1 MIIRKLELQG
11 FKSFP
16 DRVTLHFGP
25 GISGVVGPN
34 GCGKSNIVDAI
45 KWCLGEQSARSLRGK
60 AMQDVIFAGSETRK
74 PTGLAEVV
82 LTFASDGEPFPGEYA
97 RLTELQVS
105 RRLFRDG
112 HSEYLLN
119 QQRARLRDIQDLFLD
134 SGVGNRMYSFIE
146 QGRIGQIVSARPEQ
160 RRSLIEE
167 AAGIS
172 RFKARKD
179 EAEQRLSGT
188 LQNLERA
195 TDVVEDL
202 AARIRALERQV
213 ARAMRYR
220 RLRSFIRQAE
230 ILLGLAR
237 YAALAADRRVL
248 AGELRE
254 AEHAEADA
262 MRVVEQSELALRAGR
277 EQVEVMATGV
287 AGLRDALAELEARR
301 RESESAR
308 QYQSRELEQLQV
320 RVTQLAGQEAD
331 ARGRAAETA
340 KRASQT
346 DEERA
351 RLDAQLRLLEADLA
365 TIRNAV
371 TDAQQAVRDRRQRI
385 DSAKTQVLQLVKEVA
400 AGEAEREGMSGRLRD
415 LSQRRDTLRSR
426 RDQSGQVVEAT
437 GKEGA
442 EALQAVSVAEV
453 AEAQVKA
460 ALEGAAAAL
469 RASQEA
475 HQEATRGR
483 AAADQR
489 VRLADR
495 EATRLRARLESLE
508 ALQAE
513 HAGVDDVV
521 KEVLS
526 VEGVLGTLSAELDV
540 PEDLEGL
547 VAVALGE
554 ALDAIRL
561 RSPDVALAVA
571 SRSRGGLTL
580 LLEGSEQDGVDG
592 WSAALGGASGP
603 AARSLLT
610 GLELVPDLKTALER
624 WTSDRSASLV
634 ASVGAAGP
642 AIVRSDGLVRVGLP
656 QLSGT
661 ALLARRREIGR
672 LQAGVEEAQATF
684 AREERVAS
692 DAAEMVAARA
702 AELEKARA
710 AHAASQQAASEA
722 SLRVR
727 EARAREQA
735 AARERRR
742 HEDEHARIAA
752 EITDLTARIDKIS
765 ELSVRRKTN
774 LAAAR
779 TRQAQVEQAL
789 QADQSALVRESRD
802 LGEAREAQS
811 SSGSRVAGLR
821 ERVAGLA
828 RTSSDLAEAMA
839 AAEREAA
846 TASRDQAQAG
856 TRIVELRDDDVR
868 LASLL
873 QEIGEEQAGVRSRL
887 EQDRAVHAAAK
898 AELDSKEAA
907 LTTLRDERET
917 RSQARQGLDRRV
929 ADVRAEIGRIRESID
944 ERYQLSVAGL
954 LDRIDRVGHVVLEAD
969 VSARET
975 ELPGVGEAKGA
986 ELSWTE
992 DLTVTA
998 RLLEDQGQIADWLD
1012 RLRHAK
1018 DSLRRLG
1025 EVNLVAVREYAE
1037 VSERHAQL
1045 EAQRADLEESV
1056 RTIRQTIGKL
1066 NRTCRERFRDTF
1078 DRVDAFFRE
1087 LYPRLVG
1094 GGGGRLQLTDEED
1107 LLQTG
1112 VDIVVQPPGKRLQSL
1127 SLLSGGETAM
1137 VAIALIFALFRVKP
1151 SPFCLLD
1158 EVDAPLDEGNGARFN
1173 EALRQMADL
1182 AQFIVITHNKKT
1194 MECADTLYGVTMNV
1208 PGVSQLVTVKLE

>member
-74 PTGLAEVV
+74 AMGLAEVG
-82 LTFASDGEPFPGEYA
+82 LTFASGGEPFPGEYA

-112 HSEYLLN
+112 HSEYLIN

-146 QGRIGQIVSARPEQ
+146 QGRIGQIVNARPEQ

-172 RFKARKD
+172 RFKARRD

-188 LQNLERA
+188 LQNLERV

-202 AARIRALERQV
+202 SARLRALERQV

-220 RLRSFIRQAE
+220 RLRSFIKQAE

-248 AGELRE
+248 AGQLRE

-262 MRVVEQSELALRAGR
+262 IRAVEQSELALRAGR
-277 EQVEVMATGV
+277 EQVEVMAMGV
-287 AGLRDALAELEARR
+287 AGLRDAIAELEARR

-308 QYQSRELEQLQV
+308 QYQSREAEQLQV
-320 RVTQLAGQEAD
+320 RATQLQGQEAD
-331 ARGRAAETA
+331 ARGRATETA
-340 KRASQT
+340 RRASQT
-346 DEERA
+346 DAERT
-351 RLDAQLRLLEADLA
+351 RLEAQLRLLESDLA

-371 TDAQQAVRDRRQRI
+371 TTAQQAVRDRRQRI
-385 DSAKTQVLQLVKEVA
+385 DAAKNQVLQFVKEVA
-400 AGEAEREGMSGRLRD
+400 AGEAELQGMTGRSRD
-415 LSQRRDTLRSR
+415 LSQRRDALRSR
-426 RDQSGQVVEAT
+426 RDQSDESVEAV

-442 EALQAVSVAEV
+442 DALQAVSAAEEG
-453 AEAQVKA
+453 EAVLKA
-460 ALEGAAAAL
+460 ALEAATVAL
-469 RASQEA
+469 RNGQSA
-475 HQEATRGR
+475 HRDATRAQT
-483 AAADQR
+483 AAEQR

-513 HAGVDDVV
+513 HAGVDEPV
-521 KEVLS
+521 KEALAVD
-526 VEGVLGTLSAELDV
+526 GVLGTLSAELDV
-540 PEDLEGL
+540 PEELDGL
-547 VAVALGE
+547 VTVALGE
-554 ALDAIRL
+554 ALDALRL
-561 RSPDVALAVA
+561 RSPDVVLAVA

-580 LLEGSEQDGVDG
+580 LLEDVQQGATDG
-592 WSAALGGASGP
+592 WAAALGGASGP
-603 AARSLLT
+603 VAQGLLA
-610 GLELVPDLKTALER
+610 GLEVVPDLATALQR
-624 WTSDRSASLV
+624 WASDRSASLV
-634 ASVGAAGP
+634 AHVGTAGP
-642 AIVRSDGLVRVGLP
+642 AIVRSDGLVRLGLP
-656 QLSGT
+656 QVAGT

-672 LQAGVEEAQATF
+672 LQAGVDEAQSNL
-684 AREERVAS
+684 AREERLSSEAV
-692 DAAEMVAARA
+692 DVVAARFA
-702 AELEKARA
+702 DLERVRA
-710 AHAASQQAASEA
+710 AHAESQREVSEA

-742 HEDEHARIAA
+742 QEDEHARIAA
-752 EITDLTARIDKIS
+752 EITELTARTEKLA
-765 ELSVRRKTN
+765 ELSLRRRADV
-774 LAAAR
+774 AAAQ
-779 TRQAQVEQAL
+779 TRQARVEQSL
-789 QADQSALVRESRD
+789 HVDQSALVQESRS
-802 LGEAREAQS
+802 LGDAREAQA
-811 SSGSRVAGLR
+811 SSGSQVAGLR

-828 RTSSDLAEAMA
+828 RTSRDLSEALA

-846 TASRDQAQAG
+846 TASRDQAQAES
-856 TRIVELRDDDVR
+856 RIVELRDDDTR
-868 LASLL
+868 LTTLL
-873 QEIGEEQAGVRSRL
+873 QAIGEEQAVVRSRL
-887 EQDRAVHAAAK
+887 EQERAVHVAAK
-898 AELDSKEAA
+898 AELDVQEAA
-907 LTTLRDERET
+907 LTTQRSVREG

-929 ADVRAEIGRIRESID
+929 SEVRTEIGRIRESID

-969 VSARET
+969 ASARET

-992 DLTVTA
+992 DLTVTP
-998 RLLEDQGQIADWLD
+998 RLLEDQGQISDWVD

-1025 EVNLVAVREYAE
+1025 EVNLVAVREYDE
-1037 VSERHAQL
+1037 VSERHSQL
-1045 EAQRADLEESV
+1045 EGQRADLESSV
-1056 RTIRQTIGKL
+1056 QTIRQTIGKL

-1078 DRVDAFFRE
+1078 DRVNEFFSE

-1173 EALRQMADL
+1173 EALRQMASL

-1208 PGVSQLVTVKLE
+1208 PGVSHLVTVKLE